1 MPEGIIEGALAA
13 IFFFIDSPPVA
24 LICDCCS
31 ATTTA
36 SCCIVVI
43 VCNGG
48 GGGAG
53 LPSSLSLGGL
63 LVPDSLLLSL
73 PLDICSSF
81 PRMSSIECLLPDGD
95 LVSQWSVVVGGIT
108 AQSSL
113 IL

>member
-1 MPEGIIEGALAA
+1 MLERAFGPSTCSKHQKLH
-13 IFFFIDSPPVA
+13 SPPVA

-36 SCCIVVI
+36 SCCMVVI
-43 VCNGG
+43 VWWTSNDDGV
-48 GGGAG
+48 G
-53 LPSSLSLGGL
+53 LLSLSLGGL

-73 PLDICSSF
+73 PLDICSSL
-81 PRMSSIECLLPDGD
+81 PRMSSIECLLDGD